1 MLLDNVMPEFVAFE
15 EPGYMKG
22 AMNFRVEPVDAGTEL
37 RTETRVLTTDPAS
50 RRAFRRYWLRAA
62 RRRAEVDA
70 LSSGGRFS
78 FPGRS
83 GSGEDTG
90 SGPGRRDHSMGA
102 SRTFWSRSPG

>member
-70 LSSGGRFS
+70 LSSGGRS
-78 FPGRS
+78 PSRDGRAAARILRQ
-83 GSGEDTG
+83 
-90 SGPGRRDHSMGA
+90 PGRRDHSMGA
-102 SRTFWSRSPG
+102 SPFWSRSPG